1 METMTKEF
9 RVERDSI
16 GTREVP
22 SHVYYG
28 VQSLRAMEN
37 FSITGHGVHPQM
49 INSLAYIKKAA
60 AIARAESE
68 RDIKVAQA
76 AADKES
82 NDAEVVA
89 QTEQNGKDLFR
100 I

>member
-1 METMTKEF
+1 MGGRITMKKTDY

-16 GTREVP
+16 GVKDVMDD
-22 SHVYYG
+22 VYYG
-28 VQSLRAMEN
+28 VQSLRAAEN
-37 FSITGHGVHPQM
+37 FHITGLNMHPEI

-82 NDAEVVA
+82 ND
-89 QTEQNGKDLFR
+89 GDGGF
-100 I
+100 